1 MNSLIRQA
9 AGSILDLILPLT
21 CAVCSKEGRYLCVE
35 CEPALTRLERP
46 YCPKCAE
53 PECEGL
59 CERCVGLEPRIDS
72 IRAPYR
78 YLGAVRHM
86 AHELKYRNLR
96 AAAPTLGGLM
106 ADYLLSNPVPADVIV
121 PVPLHSRR
129 ERQRGY
135 NQSLLLA
142 REIGKCFGTEVDG
155 ALLRR
160 SKNTPPQVEMES
172 PEDRRA
178 NMSDS
183 FRCEASLE
191 GRKVLLVDDIVTTG
205 STMFAC
211 ADALK
216 DAGAASVWGLALAR

>member
-1 MNSLIRQA
+1 MNSLVRRA
-9 AGSILDLILPLT
+9 ASSILDLVLPLT
-21 CAVCSKEGRYLCVE
+21 CAVCGEEGQFLCNG

-53 PECEGL
+53 PECQGL
-59 CERCVGLEPRIDS
+59 CERCIGLSPRIDG

-78 YLGAVRHM
+78 YQGVLRDM

-106 ADYLLSNPVPADVIV
+106 ADYLMRNPVPADVIV

-142 REIGKCFGTEVDG
+142 KEIGSRCGVEVDG
-155 ALLRR
+155 PLLRR
-160 SKNTPPQVEMES
+160 TKNTPPQVEMES

-183 FRCEASLE
+183 FRCESSLE
-191 GRKVLLVDDIVTTG
+191 GQKVLLVDDVVTTG

>member
-1 MNSLIRQA
+1 MNSLVRQA
-9 AGSILDLILPLT
+9 VGSLLDLVLPLN
-21 CAVCSKEGRYLCVE
+21 CAVCRDEGRYLCDD
-35 CEPALTRLERP
+35 CERVLTRLERP

-53 PECEGL
+53 PDCEGL
-59 CERCVGLEPRIDS
+59 CGRCVSLGPGINS

-78 YLGAVRHM
+78 YQGAVRHM

-106 ADYLLSNPVPADVIV
+106 AGYLLSNPVQADVMV

-142 REIGKCFGTEVDG
+142 KEVGRRCGIEVDG
-155 ALLRR
+155 SLLRR
-160 SKNTPPQVEMES
+160 TKNTPPQVEMDS
-172 PEDRRA
+172 LEDRRA
-178 NMSDS
+178 NMSHS
-183 FRCEASLE
+183 FRCESKIE
-191 GRKVLLVDDIVTTG
+191 GLKVLLVDDIVTTG

>member
-1 MNSLIRQA
+1 MNSLLRQA
-9 AGSILDLILPLT
+9 ASSLLDLVLPLT
-21 CAVCSKEGRYLCVE
+21 CAVCGEEGRYLCDD
-35 CEPALTRLERP
+35 CEPALKRLERP

-53 PECEGL
+53 PERDGL
-59 CERCVGLEPRIDS
+59 CERCIGLGPRINS
-72 IRAPYR
+72 IRAAYR
-78 YLGAVRHM
+78 YQGAVRHM

-142 REIGKCFGTEVDG
+142 KEIDRRCGIEVDDS
-155 ALLRR
+155 LLRR
-160 SKNTPPQVEMES
+160 RKNTPPQVEMDS
-172 PEDRRA
+172 PDDRRA
-178 NMSDS
+178 NMSNS
-183 FRCEASLE
+183 FECPSRLD
-191 GRKVLLVDDIVTTG
+191 GLRILLVDDIVTTG

-216 DAGAASVWGLALAR
+216 DAGAESVWGLALAR